1 MTRTMFVLATLLLG
15 MASVPNEAGAV
26 ACAAGV
32 YRAGCAGPNGAAV
45 VRRPPYYAHGGYY
58 HHGGYYGHRGY
69 YGRGSYG
76 RTCAAGPYR
85 AGCAGPNGAAVV
97 RRPY

>member
-1 MTRTMFVLATLLLG
+1 MSRTILLAATMLLG
-15 MASVPNEAGAV
+15 TISVPDQAGALT
-26 ACAAGV
+26 CARGV

-45 VRRPPYYAHGGYY
+45 VRRPPVAYGRPR
-58 HHGGYYGHRGY
+58 YYGG
-69 YGRGSYG
+69 GRPPVA
-76 RTCAAGPYR
+76 CAAGPYR